1 MRIVISAGHGL
12 LIRGASGIIDEV
24 EEARKVVPA
33 VADWLRKVGHNVL
46 EFYDDTSQTQSENL
60 DTIINFHNAQDRDVD
75 VSVHF
80 NAYEQTD
87 EPVGTEVLYLTQEG
101 LASRVS
107 AAIAKAG
114 GLINRGA
121 KYKTN
126 LAFLNGTDEPSI
138 LLEICFVDSEADVEA
153 YQNNFEA
160 ICKAIAMVGLQ
171 TDVAEGVSFSG
182 KCSWFGGPDDM
193 GVSEDEGLAFIYNY
207 DQAPHLFLDQQPP
220 GTTGL
225 ARRLDPA
232 MYYVACRWDYAVTPK
247 TMLDDADKM
256 ALVKAPKTGRRVLAW
271 PADWGPHDDTDR
283 VADLSPGL
291 LDALGIKT
299 DDEVLVQYPIQIPAV
314 LLR

>member
-24 EEARKVVPA
+24 DEARKVVPV

-46 EFYDDTSQTQSENL
+46 EFYDDTSTTQSENL
-60 DTIINFHNAQDRDVD
+60 DTIINFHNAQDRDLD

-80 NAYEQTD
+80 NCFEQTD
-87 EPVGTEVLYLTQEG
+87 QPRGTEVFYLTQES
-101 LASRVS
+101 LASRVA
-107 AAIAKAG
+107 AAIAQAG
-114 GLINRGA
+114 KLINRGA
-121 KYKTN
+121 KYTSSF
-126 LAFLNGTDEPSI
+126 AFLNGTDEPSI
-138 LLEICFVDSEADVEA
+138 LIEVAFVDSEADAEA
-153 YQNNFEA
+153 YLENFEA
-160 ICKAIAMVGLQ
+160 ICKAIGTVGLQ
-171 TDVAEGVSFSG
+171 TDIAEGVSFSG
-182 KCSWFGGPDDM
+182 KCSWFGGPQDM
-193 GVSEDEGLAFIYNY
+193 GVSEDEGLAFIFSYES
-207 DQAPHLFLDQQPP
+207 APHLFLDEQPP

-232 MYYVACRWDYAVTPK
+232 QYYVACRWDYSVTPK

-256 ALVKAPKTGRRVLAW
+256 ALVKAPKTGRKCLAW

-299 DDEVLVQYPIQIPAV
+299 DDEVLVQYPIQIPTV